1 LPEIRISLAVG
12 KDKGIM
18 ITFAFEPTEVPDGIP
33 EFRGEIRQFL
43 RAEFGH
49 SLPEDRVNSWTTFDP
64 VFSRKLGEQGWIGMT
79 WPAKYGGHDRD
90 PIERYVLLEE
100 LLAAGAPVGAHWIA
114 DRQSG
119 PALLKYGTEGQRR
132 KFLPGMAGGTV
143 YCCIGMSE
151 PNAGSDL
158 ASVRTRAERLP
169 DGRWRISGQKI
180 WTTNAHRCQLMVA
193 LVRTSLSEVGKH
205 AGLSQFLIELD
216 NPGIKIRTIT
226 DLTGRQEF
234 CEVFFEDAIIP
245 ADSLLGVD
253 GEGWKQCTNE
263 LSLERSGPE
272 RYMSGLAVFFEL
284 LRSSGPD
291 PSESVKQ
298 VLGSISADIWCLRQM
313 SLSVAG
319 QLASGRDPSLEACI
333 VKDLGNAFEQGLPT
347 LVQAF
352 AEPGVQLE
360 SAQSLSMALGRL
372 LQIAP
377 SFSLRGGTREIIR
390 GIIARGLG
398 LR

>member
-1 LPEIRISLAVG
+1 MV
-12 KDKGIM
+12 
-18 ITFAFEPTEVPDGIP
+18 TFAFDPTELPDGIP
-33 EFRGEIRQFL
+33 QFRDQIRDFL
-43 RAEFGH
+43 RAEFKH

-64 VFSRKLGEQGWIGMT
+64 VFSRKLGAQGWIGMT
-79 WPAKYGGHDRD
+79 WPALYGGHERS

-119 PALLKYGTEGQRR
+119 PTLLNYGTEAQRR
-132 KFLPGMAGGTV
+132 TYLPAMAQGKL

-158 ASVRTRAERLP
+158 ASVRTRAVRLP
-169 DGRWRISGQKI
+169 DGRWQVSGQKI

-193 LVRTSLSEVGKH
+193 LVRTSASEAGKH

-216 NPGIKIRTIT
+216 NPGIRIRPIT
-226 DLTGRQEF
+226 DLIGRQEF
-234 CEVFFEDAIIP
+234 CEVFFDDAIIP
-245 ADSLLGVD
+245 ADALLGTE
-253 GEGWKQCTNE
+253 GEGWKQCTSE

-272 RYMSGLAVFFEL
+272 RYMSGLAVFFEF
-284 LRSSGPD
+284 LRSNGPD
-291 PSESVKQ
+291 PTESVKQ
-298 VLGSISADIWCLRQM
+298 ALGSISADIWCLRQM

-319 QLASGRDPSLEACI
+319 QLARGADPSVEACI
-333 VKDLGNAFEQGLPT
+333 VKDLGNSFEQGLAT

-352 AEPGVQLE
+352 AEPGLQL
-360 SAQSLSMALGRL
+360 QSDQPLSTTLGRL

-377 SFSLRGGTREIIR
+377 SFSLRGGTREILR